1 MKLEIV
7 GREREKAELK
17 RYSGSGRPEFVA
29 VYGRRRVGK
38 TFLVREYFGEDF
50 LFYFTG
56 TVGGK
61 RLSQLKDFDTA
72 MKRYGSDS
80 SVPSKSWSEAFLKLR
95 GLIENAPKGKRQVV
109 FIDEL
114 PWLDT
119 KNSDFMPALDYFWN
133 SFASARPE
141 LLFIVC
147 GSAASWVIKKIF
159 KNRGGLHNR
168 VTGRIHM
175 SPFTLRECEEYFSRL
190 GVVMNRYQIIESYS
204 VFGGIPFYLGLF
216 DTKLGPLQNVDR
228 ILFEENAP
236 LRDEYNDLY
245 RSLFSEPERPLSIV
259 EALARK
265 RYGMT
270 RYELTK
276 ATGLQDS
283 GHFSANLEALEQS
296 DFIVRYADFTRA
308 SNGAYYRLSDPFSLF
323 WQYFGKEGKDS
334 RDEYYWTNRRE
345 DGARRAWSG
354 YSFEEICL
362 SHIPQIKSKLGISG
376 VSTRVTAWRSR
387 DAKPGAQIDLVIDRA
402 DGVINLCEMKYTL
415 HPYTITKDDDD
426 ALLRKRQVFAGETQT
441 RKALHTTMVT
451 TYGLTQNGY
460 RGAAQSEISMDDLFA
475 F

>member
-1 MKLEIV
+1 MEIV

-17 RYSGSGRPEFVA
+17 RYSSSGKPEFVA

-38 TFLVREYFGEDF
+38 TFLVREYFGDGF
-50 LFYFTG
+50 LFHFTG

-61 RLSQLKDFDTA
+61 RLSQLNDFDA
-72 MKRYGSDS
+72 AIKLHGGDS
-80 SVPSKSWSEAFLKLR
+80 SMPSKNWSEAFLKLR
-95 GLIENAPKGKRQVV
+95 TLIENASKGKRQVV
-109 FIDEL
+109 FLDEL

-119 KNSDFMPALDYFWN
+119 KNSDFLPALDYFWN

-147 GSAASWVIKKIF
+147 GSAASWIIKKLF

-175 SPFTLRECEEYFSRL
+175 SPFTLHECEEYFSRL
-190 GVVMNRYQIIESYS
+190 GVVMNRYQTVESYS
-204 VFGGIPFYLGLF
+204 VFGGIPFYLGMF
-216 DTKLGPLQNVDR
+216 DAGLGPLQNIDR

-236 LRDEYNDLY
+236 LKDEYCDLY
-245 RSLFSEPERPLSIV
+245 RSLFSEPERPLLIV

-270 RYELTK
+270 RDELLK
-276 ATGLQDS
+276 ATGIPDS
-283 GHFSANLEALEQS
+283 GHFSVNLEALEQS
-296 DFIVRYADFTRA
+296 DFIVKYTDFTRA
-308 SNGAYYRLSDPFSLF
+308 SNGSYYRLSDPFTLF
-323 WQYFGKEGKDS
+323 WQYFGKEGKES
-334 RDEYYWTNRRE
+334 KDEYFWTNKRD
-345 DGARRAWSG
+345 DGGRRAWSG

-362 SHIPQIKSKLGISG
+362 SHIPQIKCKLGISG

-387 DAKPGAQIDLVIDRA
+387 EAKPGAQIDLVIDRA
-402 DGVINLCEMKYTL
+402 DGVINLCEIKHTL
-415 HPYTITKDDDD
+415 HPYTITKNDDA
-426 ALLRKRQVFAGETQT
+426 ALLRKRQAFASETKT

-460 RGAAQSEISMDDLFA
+460 RGAVQSEIAIADLFA